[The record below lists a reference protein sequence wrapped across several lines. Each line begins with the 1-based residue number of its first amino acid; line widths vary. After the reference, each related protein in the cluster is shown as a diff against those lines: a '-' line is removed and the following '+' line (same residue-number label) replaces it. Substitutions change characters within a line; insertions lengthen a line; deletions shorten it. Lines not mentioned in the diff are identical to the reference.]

1 MMRREREQLTVPPDG
16 ASLEEQPKWRQ
27 DFPIDWPQDHYVSRR
42 DFTKFMVLT
51 SLAFTAGQFWIVVQN
66 YLRSRC
72 GQLPLQKIA
81 NLDEIAVG
89 GTVSFAYPEAHDSCL
104 LLRTGEKTF
113 AAFSQK
119 CTHLSCAVVP
129 QPDKGRFECPCH
141 EGSFDITTGSPI
153 AGPPRRPLPKINV
166 EIRSGAI
173 YATGIEL
180 RTI

>member
-1 MMRREREQLTVPPDG
+1 MIRRDREQLTTSPDG
-16 ASLEEQPKWRQ
+16 GLLEDQPKWRQ

-51 SLAFTAGQFWIVVQN
+51 SLAFTAGQFWIIVQN
-66 YLRSRC
+66 YLRTRR
-72 GQLPLQKIA
+72 GELLLQKIA
-81 NLDEIAVG
+81 NLNEIAVG
-89 GTVSFAYPEAHDSCL
+89 GAVSFAYPEPHDSCL

-113 AAFSQK
+113 IAFSQK

-129 QPDKGRFECPCH
+129 QPDKGRFYCPCH
-141 EGSFDITTGSPI
+141 EGSFDIATGAPI
-153 AGPPRRPLPKINV
+153 AGPPRRPLPKIKV

-173 YATGIEL
+173 YATGVEL